1 MKIWDKLKRVAAF
14 LLAVIV
20 LAGTIEMPSFA
31 DSSNQKRVIISAEG
45 LSIGQGFYVEPRAYT
60 YKQINDILS
69 ANGYE
74 TYSDD
79 EMTAAA
85 ATIAMLLDTGAEFDF
100 TGDMTSFY
108 LSKVK
113 GWDKGYCNPPQ
124 ILFDGAKA
132 QGMDLNDFID
142 EEDGDGYLGEFDY
155 GMMTGWMITV
165 NDAMINVGSGQYKLS
180 EDHSSDAGYV
190 DLQDDVVI
198 RWQFTLYGY
207 GADLGH
213 SSEWSGPALFERA
226 TNKPE
231 LYRRYALCTDENKKK
246 LVKNVM
252 ENLGADEDE
261 VEEAIDYLP
270 KVPFFDPNE
279 QTTNT
284 SGSTSNEP
292 RTAQDVS
299 AKINTVMS
307 SMATNVPAP
316 AFGTSAGEWTVLTL
330 ARGEHFEQGNAYFED
345 YYNRIVE
352 TVKTTAA
359 SVNLNGALHKAKS
372 TENSRLILALS
383 SIGKDARNVGGVNLV
398 KAYEDNGIKWI
409 KKQGINGPI
418 FALIA
423 LNTAGYEIDEAVV
436 NDCLDF
442 ILSNQ
447 LSDGGWS
454 LAGTKGDPDITSMT
468 LQALAFYKDR
478 DGVTAAAEKG
488 ITCLQGLQ
496 ADNGHFSYGGDPNVE
511 STSQVVVAL
520 TAWGINPDT
529 DERFIK
535 GGKSPI
541 DIILSF
547 YTESA
552 AHGAGFK
559 HVQSGEWDNMATDQA
574 TYALVSY
581 DRFLKGKTSLYDMK
595 DAITLG
601 AATDEIGVTFS
612 VPEKITN
619 FKGTP
624 VNAFINLKGWD
635 AKPGYRLMD
644 CIIKVP
650 DCLDVND
657 VKVGDEVKGGT
668 VNYNLERETGK
679 LRIVYFDPEKG
690 EPISLEGDTYPKE
703 FMTVEFKLN
712 KDISPKEISEL
723 EIAITG
729 MSFKVDADSSN
740 EENTLIVDTSK
751 AVKKVAVVEGLS
763 VSNSLLYAGDDV
775 DLLSKDDEVYVV
787 MVTGIKEGSKIT
799 FGDGDKKIEP
809 LYNEAISKKIG
820 VSTYLYK
827 KGEMSVSDYIEISD
841 NNFFDEIFKLEEDKP
856 AKTVTFGD
864 LNNDGLIN
872 AQDALKSVNLWL
884 RKTPITESDMIIA
897 ANVNGDSRINTY
909 DALGIVD
916 KFVKNLEYLVV
927 NRAATIKEINENGQ

>member
-1 MKIWDKLKRVAAF
+1 MRMRIWDKLKKMAAF

-20 LAGTIEMPSFA
+20 LASTIELPSFA
-31 DSSNQKRVIISAEG
+31 ASNQKRVIISAEG
-45 LSIGQGFYVEPRAYT
+45 LSIGQGFYVEPRVYT

-69 ANGYE
+69 ANGYD

-85 ATIAMLLDTGAEFDF
+85 ATVAMLLDTGAEFDF
-100 TGDMTSFY
+100 TGDMSSFY
-108 LSKVK
+108 LSKVA

-124 ILFDGAKA
+124 ILYDGAAA
-132 QGMDLNDFID
+132 QGMELDNFLGD
-142 EEDGDGYLGEFDY
+142 EDGDGYLGEFDY

-165 NDAMINVGSGQYKLS
+165 NDSMIGVGSGQYLLS
-180 EDHSSDAGYV
+180 EDHSSDSGYV
-190 DLQDDVVI
+190 DMQDDVVI

-207 GADLGH
+207 GSDLGYQ
-213 SSEWSGPALFERA
+213 SEWSGPALIERA

-246 LVKNVM
+246 LVKSVM
-252 ENLGADEDE
+252 LNLGADEDE

-270 KVPFFDPNE
+270 KAPSFDPNE
-279 QTTNT
+279 ETTNT
-284 SGSTSNEP
+284 SGSSSNEP

-307 SMATNVPAP
+307 AMATNVSAP
-316 AFGTSAGEWTVLTL
+316 SFGTSAGEWTVLTL
-330 ARGEHFEQGNAYFED
+330 ARGGHFELGNAYFED

-359 SVNLNGALHKAKS
+359 SVNMNGALHKAKS
-372 TENSRLILALS
+372 TENARLILALS
-383 SIGKDARNVGGVNLV
+383 AIGKDARNVGGVNLV

-423 LNTAGYEIDEAVV
+423 LNSAGYEFKDDTVV

-442 ILSNQ
+442 ILSKQ

-478 DGVTAAAEKG
+478 DDVKAAAEKG
-488 ITCLQGLQ
+488 IACLQSLQ

-535 GGKSPI
+535 NGKSPI

-552 AHGAGFK
+552 EHGAGFK
-559 HVQSGEWDNMATDQA
+559 HIQSGSWDNMATDQA
-574 TYALVSY
+574 TYALVAY
-581 DRFLKGKTSLYDMK
+581 DRFVKGKNSLYDMK

-601 AATDEIGVTFS
+601 AATDEIGVTLS
-612 VPEKITN
+612 VPEKIENT
-619 FKGTP
+619 KGTDF
-624 VNAFINLKGWD
+624 NAVINLTGWD

-644 CIIKVP
+644 AIIKVP
-650 DCLDVND
+650 EFVDVKE
-657 VKVGDEVKGGT
+657 VKVGDEVKGGAL
-668 VNYNLERETGK
+668 NYNLERDTNK
-679 LRIVYFDPEKG
+679 LRVVYFDPENG
-690 EPISLEGDTYPKE
+690 EQISLEGDVFPKE
-703 FMTVEFKLN
+703 FLTVSFTLN
-712 KDISPKEISEL
+712 KNISLEELNEL
-723 EIAITG
+723 EIAISG
-729 MSFKVDADSSN
+729 MSFKVDADSEK
-740 EENTLIVDTSK
+740 EENTFIVDTSK
-751 AVKKVAVVEGLS
+751 TVKKVSLVEGATFT
-763 VSNSLLYAGDDV
+763 VMPLYTGDDV
-775 DLLSKDDEVYVV
+775 DLISKNDVIYVV
-787 MVTGIKEGSKIT
+787 MVTGVKDGAKISFVESEENKT
-799 FGDGDKKIEP
+799 EL
-809 LYNEAISKKIG
+809 LYNEAISEKIG
-820 VSTYLYK
+820 VSTYLVE
-827 KGEMSVSDYIEISD
+827 KGEKAAEEYVKKENYVIEE
-841 NNFFDEIFKLEEDKP
+841 NKK
-856 AKTVTFGD
+856 AQTVTFGD
-864 LNNDGLIN
+864 LNKDGVIN
-872 AQDALKSVNLWL
+872 AQDALKIVNLWL
-884 RKTPITESDMIIA
+884 RKTNVTGSDMIIA

-916 KFVKNLEYLVV
+916 KFVKNLEFLVV
-927 NRAATIKEINENGQ
+927 NRAATIKETSANGQ